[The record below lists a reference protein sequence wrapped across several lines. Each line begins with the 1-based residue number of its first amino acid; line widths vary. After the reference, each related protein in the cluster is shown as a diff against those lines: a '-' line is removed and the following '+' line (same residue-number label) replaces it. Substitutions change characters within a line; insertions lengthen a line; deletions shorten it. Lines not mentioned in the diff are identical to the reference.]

1 MRNTEC
7 GLRWAKKH
15 RYPPQPSSSTMT
27 SSQSNDEQKE
37 SINLEIQKGTDF
49 TGEPVWQD
57 AGPIELLDGNP
68 FSSRASSSD
77 ATAASTRPQ
86 LPQAAKDWFGVL
98 RSKPHRRSLYSYRH
112 APRNA
117 HNTNLLVLLHGAGD
131 SHGPYDKLAQTM
143 ALPQTAAL
151 SLSASCPGFTEL
163 PFQLGYTWFQEM
175 DYTTGSPLSRD
186 HAMRQS
192 SLLSATQRLCDFIQG
207 LTQQWIPERIF
218 LLGYGSGATVA
229 MTTCQYW
236 CQNCKKPAL
245 GGAVCVGGGDCLSS
259 IPITIN
265 KTCGSNERAS
275 QASPILLVVGG
286 NDAGFPPS
294 VAKTIQSKYMHD
306 CGSGNEQL
314 VQIHVQ
320 PNKAQSMISSE
331 EESKAVMEFL
341 APKLVRV
348 QSMPTRGA

>member
-1 MRNTEC
+1 
-7 GLRWAKKH
+7 
-15 RYPPQPSSSTMT
+15 MT
-27 SSQSNDEQKE
+27 SSQSNSEQKE
-37 SINLEIQKGTDF
+37 SINLEIQKGTDS

-68 FSSRASSSD
+68 LSSRASSSD

-98 RSKPHRRSLYSYRH
+98 RSKQHRRSLYSYRH

-117 HNTNLLVLLHGAGD
+117 PNTNLLILLHGAGD
-131 SHGPYDKLAQTM
+131 YYGPYDKLAQTM

-175 DYTTGSPLSRD
+175 DYTTGSTMSRD
-186 HAMRQS
+186 HTMRQS

-218 LLGYGSGATVA
+218 LLGYGAGATVA

-236 CQNCKKPAL
+236 WQNCNKPAL
-245 GGAVCVGGGDCLSS
+245 GGAVCVGGGDCLSL
-259 IPITIN
+259 IPIAIN
-265 KTCGSNERAS
+265 KTCGSNDKNS
-275 QASPILLVVGG
+275 QASPVILVVGG
-286 NDAGFPPS
+286 KDAAFPPS
-294 VAKTIQSKYMHD
+294 VAKTIQSKYMHE

-320 PNKAQSMISSE
+320 PNKAQCMISSE